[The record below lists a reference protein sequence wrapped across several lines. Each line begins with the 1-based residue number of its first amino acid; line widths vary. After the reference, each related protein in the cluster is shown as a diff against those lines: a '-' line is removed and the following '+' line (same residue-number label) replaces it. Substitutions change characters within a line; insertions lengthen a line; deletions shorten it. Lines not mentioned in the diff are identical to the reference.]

1 MRDRVATNTT
11 VTPSAT
17 QFLDRLL
24 TAVVKDFRS
33 LDADYRQATGGQKPT
48 PRILPGNYRK
58 LSSENYVPR
67 RAYE

>member
-48 PRILPGNYRK
+48 AQDFTWELQKTLVRELRTEAG
-58 LSSENYVPR
+58 V
-67 RAYE
+67 